1 MPSIN
6 PNEITQKSLAQ
17 QNRQKCIN
25 ILEKMTKRCYSMF
38 RESTVADEIL
48 IKKFFLLKKK
58 LDLLWDVYLD
68 TEYHA
73 ETRKYIEKLSK
84 ILQWTVEIAD
94 MGSAQVSQLNRLQ
107 KLKNQASYKRQKL
120 IGWCTDNI

>member
-6 PNEITQKSLAQ
+6 PNDPTQKNLAQ

-25 ILEKMTKRCYSMF
+25 ILEKLTKRCYNMF

-58 LDLLWDVYLD
+58 LDLL
-68 TEYHA
+68 
-73 ETRKYIEKLSK
+73 
-84 ILQWTVEIAD
+84 
-94 MGSAQVSQLNRLQ
+94 
-107 KLKNQASYKRQKL
+107 
-120 IGWCTDNI
+120 